1 MVVMMPTRWRTVMVM
16 VMVMVSLRD
25 FHLACGRVRQTGVVC
40 SKRGNGIR
48 NGCEEILIVDC
59 PR

>member
-1 MVVMMPTRWRTVMVM
+1 MVVMMPTRWRT

-48 NGCEEILIVDC
+48 NGCEEVLIVDC